1 MGNVFSCFVVV
12 MCFWDFEHV
21 TMKGVAGKVADE
33 DIISDLMGMVVCVEK
48 EEWTPSRCAV
58 TITHNFVD
66 HDMSRTTGG
75 GAGYRSI
82 GNSR

>member
-1 MGNVFSCFVVV
+1 
-12 MCFWDFEHV
+12 
-21 TMKGVAGKVADE
+21 
-33 DIISDLMGMVVCVEK
+33 MGMVVCIEK

-66 HDMSRTTGG
+66 HEMSRTTGG

-82 GNSR
+82 TED